1 MPRPQGGR
9 GGLPHLGPSFATP
22 GNHTPPGRTGT
33 KTPGPWRKAGQCLEG
48 AQEPRSCALS
58 LTRLMGHPQQSQ
70 ETNCLSNALIKI
82 QQGRALCSD
91 TGRTCNTSHVA
102 SVTGLFTWPRGIH
115 TVKFKVLGH
124 GSCLTSRTEGELS

>member
-33 KTPGPWRKAGQCLEG
+33 KTPSPWRKAGQCLEG
-48 AQEPRSCALS
+48 AQEPTSCALS
-58 LTRLMGHPQQSQ
+58 LTRLMGHTQQSQ

-82 QQGRALCSD
+82 QHKEGSLLRYGENLQ
-91 TGRTCNTSHVA
+91 HQ
-102 SVTGLFTWPRGIH
+102 PRGKCNRA
-115 TVKFKVLGH
+115 VPLAQGH
-124 GSCLTSRTEGELS
+124 SQSQVQGAG